1 MKSKI
6 NNFLIGFAISSIL
19 RRGVKSFFTLFIFT
33 TLIFLLSCIL
43 FISNA
48 IKAELGFT
56 LKSLPQ
62 ITVQK
67 MQAGRHTNIE
77 LKRVDKLLG
86 LHGVSSVIPRTWGYY
101 YFEKAGVNFS
111 VVGIDSFDKQYKK
124 SFEAIVQNVNF
135 DELSQNTS
143 MVVGQGVKKVLNA
156 NYYKEYFNFVKPNGE
171 LKKVSIATSFKSST
185 SLESNDIILM
195 PKDMVLEIFGMN
207 GSEATDIVIEVANP
221 KEIPTIVQKI
231 KNIYP
236 DTRIITQNDLRVSYQ
251 NIFDYKSG
259 MFLALFIVSAF
270 TFFMIVYDKA
280 SGLSSEEKREIGI
293 LKAIGWKIDDI
304 LKEKFYEA
312 FIISFLS
319 FLLAITLALF
329 FVYILEAPLI
339 RDIFIGYARLKPSF
353 QLPFIFDF
361 QTVFLLFFLT
371 IPLYLAAIIIPSW
384 RVASMDADEV
394 MR

>member
-1 MKSKI
+1 LTNKL
-6 NNFLIGFAISSIL
+6 NHFLIGFAISSL
-19 RRGVKSFFTLFIFT
+19 TRRGVKTFFTLFIFT
-33 TLIFLLSCIL
+33 SLIFLLSSIL
-43 FISNA
+43 FISNS
-48 IKAELGFT
+48 IKTELGFT
-56 LKSLPQ
+56 LKSLPE

-67 MQAGRHTNIE
+67 LQAGRHTNIE
-77 LKRVDKLLG
+77 INRIDKLLEF
-86 LHGVSSVIPRTWGYY
+86 HGVESAIPRTWGYY

-124 SFEAIVQNVNF
+124 SFESFVDDVDF
-135 DELSQNTS
+135 DELSKNSS
-143 MVVGQGVKKVLNA
+143 MIVGVDVKKVLNE
-156 NYYKEYFNFVKPNGE
+156 NYYKDYFNFVKPDGE
-171 LKKVSIATSFKSST
+171 LQKVSIASTFKSST

-195 PKDMVLEIFGMN
+195 PKDMVLDIFGMN
-207 GSEATDIVIEVANP
+207 ENESTDIVLSVANP
-221 KEIPTIVQKI
+221 EEIPTIIKKI
-231 KNIYP
+231 RNLYP
-236 DTRIITQNDLRVSYQ
+236 DTRVITQNDLRVSYQ

-259 MFLALFIVSAF
+259 MFLALFVISAF

-280 SGLSSEEKREIGI
+280 SGLSSEEKKEIGI

-312 FIISFLS
+312 FIISFLA
-319 FLLAITLALF
+319 FLSAIILALF
-329 FVYILEAPLI
+329 FVYTLEAPLI
-339 RDIFIGYARLKPSF
+339 KDIFIGYSRLKPAF
-353 QLPFIFDF
+353 DLPFVFDF

>member
-1 MKSKI
+1 LESKI
-6 NNFLIGFAISSIL
+6 NHFMIGFAISSIL

-33 TLIFLLSCIL
+33 SLIFLLSSIL
-43 FISNA
+43 FISNS

-56 LKSLPQ
+56 LKSLPE
-62 ITVQK
+62 ITIQK
-67 MQAGRHTNIE
+67 LQAGRHTNIGIN
-77 LKRVDKLLG
+77 RIDKLLEF
-86 LHGVSSVIPRTWGYY
+86 HGVVSAIPRTWGYY

-111 VVGIDSFDKQYKK
+111 VVGIDSFDKQYKN
-124 SFEAIVQNVNF
+124 SFESFVEDVDF
-135 DELSQNTS
+135 DELSKNSS
-143 MVVGQGVKKVLNA
+143 MIVGVGVKKALND
-156 NYYKEYFNFVKPNGE
+156 NYYKDYFNFVKPDGE
-171 LKKVSIATSFKSST
+171 LQKVTIASTFKSST

-195 PKDMVLEIFGMN
+195 PRDMVLDIFGMN
-207 GSEATDIVIEVANP
+207 ENEATDIVLSVANP
-221 KEIPTIVQKI
+221 EEIPTIIEKI
-231 KNIYP
+231 RNLYP
-236 DTRIITQNDLRVSYQ
+236 DTRVITQNDLRVSYQ

-259 MFLALFIVSAF
+259 MFLALFIISAF

-280 SGLSSEEKREIGI
+280 SGLSSEEKKEIGI

-312 FIISFLS
+312 FIISFLA
-319 FLLAITLALF
+319 FLSAIILALF
-329 FVYILEAPLI
+329 FVYTLEAPLI
-339 RDIFIGYARLKPSF
+339 KDIFIGYSRLKPTF
-353 QLPFIFDF
+353 DLPFVFDF